1 MRPIDWSGAPGAVVP
16 RLERRQVVR
25 GTAGEPDRAQ
35 VVPQILGTFHEMLGL
50 RLTLADA
57 QRMFGLREATCRV
70 VLDDLVKED
79 RLRRT
84 SDGRYT
90 LD

>member
-1 MRPIDWSGAPGAVVP
+1 
-16 RLERRQVVR
+16 
-25 GTAGEPDRAQ
+25 
-35 VVPQILGTFHEMLGL
+35 MLGL